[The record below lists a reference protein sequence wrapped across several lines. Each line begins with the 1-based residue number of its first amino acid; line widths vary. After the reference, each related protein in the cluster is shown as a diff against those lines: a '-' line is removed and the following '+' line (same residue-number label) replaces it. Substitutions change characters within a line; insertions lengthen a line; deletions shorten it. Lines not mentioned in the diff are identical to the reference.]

1 MIFIGYIFHLIC
13 SDPAH
18 HGVSDVGEL
27 AGLGADL
34 ADTITSITSESSGVV
49 SGLTSSVTSDRDI
62 EAGSILIRFDCNIL
76 TCAPRRRR
84 TCLSGAR
91 SWNTAAPHPPSRDSR
106 APW

>member
-27 AGLGADL
+27 AGLGTADL

-62 EAGSILIRFDCNIL
+62 EAWGIFCR
-76 TCAPRRRR
+76 
-84 TCLSGAR
+84 
-91 SWNTAAPHPPSRDSR
+91 
-106 APW
+106 